1 LLCLADRALFLSFFL
16 FIFLSLFL
24 SIYLSLFLSFF
35 LSQITAVS
43 FSPDGLTVAGGLI
56 QGQLFFY
63 EYEGMKYITQMDC
76 RNRNGKYKKG
86 SKVSGI
92 AYYQKKDLSLLTSD
106 SSSSSTATG
115 SDPANS
121 HLSTASNLSREG
133 SGKLNTR
140 VSSTG
145 SASANRGTSTG
156 TSSFFHSNKKHNS
169 LGNSS
174 SSINQILVTTNDNRI
189 RLCSL
194 EDYST
199 VCKYKGLKNRSMQI
213 KSTFS
218 DDCDYIICGSEYG
231 QVFIW
236 KTFDDNIHFN
246 SKMLFN
252 SFLGKKDILRN
263 KLYENFD
270 ANEDGNA
277 VICALFTPIESVRRY
292 VKSHKELLYELL
304 QNSNISSYWLNE
316 GGSASG
322 SHQDGN
328 TLSTVLLGGIAA
340 AGDQPQRT
348 SGVPPPSA
356 TNNNNPTNKGAD
368 LSSLGLGTRIICTA
382 DFNGQ
387 IRVFFRIN

>member
-1 LLCLADRALFLSFFL
+1 
-16 FIFLSLFL
+16 
-24 SIYLSLFLSFF
+24 
-35 LSQITAVS
+35 
-43 FSPDGLTVAGGLI
+43 LI

-92 AYYQKKDLSLLTSD
+92 AYYQKKDLSLLTTD
-106 SSSSSTATG
+106 SSTATG
-115 SDPANS
+115 NDPTNP

-145 SASANRGTSTG
+145 SAASHRGSTGGAGGG
-156 TSSFFHSNKKHNS
+156 TSSFFHKKHNS

-174 SSINQILVTTNDNRI
+174 SSINHILVTTNDNRI

-213 KSTFS
+213 KSTLS

-236 KTFDDNIHFN
+236 KTFDDNMHHFN

-277 VICALFTPIESVRRY
+277 VICAIFTPIESVRRY

-328 TLSTVLLGGIAA
+328 TLSSVLLGGIAA
-340 AGDQPQRT
+340 AGNNTGSEQSTSQRN
-348 SGVPPPSA
+348 SGVLPPVS
-356 TNNNNPTNKGAD
+356 NNSNKVAD
-368 LSSLGLGTRIICTA
+368 LVSLGLGTRIICTA